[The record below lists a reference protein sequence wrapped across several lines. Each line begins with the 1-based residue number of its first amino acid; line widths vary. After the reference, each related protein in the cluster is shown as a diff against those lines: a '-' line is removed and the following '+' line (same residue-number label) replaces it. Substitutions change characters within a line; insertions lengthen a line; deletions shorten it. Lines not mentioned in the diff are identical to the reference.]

1 MHVAEVTTGFRQTVD
16 RSRRTQV
23 AHGGFRAELRQYR
36 LQRVTVSTWQ
46 TAAAR
51 GKATGGFFEASC
63 GINRAVRRGFRA
75 QLLGQR
81 VGAQQQVLHVAEVT
95 TGFRQTVDRSGR
107 TQVAHGSF
115 RAELRQNWLQR
126 VTVSTWQTT
135 ATRGKATGCFRET
148 GCGIDRAVRR
158 GFRAQLLG
166 QRVGA
171 QQQVLHV
178 LEVTASFRQAV
189 DRCGW
194 AEVRHGGFRA
204 ELLKGRGERIATA
217 VASTAAAITT
227 TWNATAHQGFSKT
240 LGRINSAIR
249 IIFRTNLLGQRITG
263 GEHIVNVYVGTAGF
277 VKAVDRRFRAHL
289 LFAGFR
295 AKLSKQ
301 LVRTGETA
309 ITTRQ
314 VATAANGFRKA
325 GCRINRAIR
334 RRFRTQLFGQR
345 VGATDHVADVLE
357 VTGCFLQTGR
367 REGGGAIKGSIG
379 IVDEILIQ
387 HFTIE
392 SERGIEYLCRF
403 RAELLYYRIQ

>member
-1 MHVAEVTTGFRQTVD
+1 M
-16 RSRRTQV
+16 
-23 AHGGFRAELRQYR
+23 
-36 LQRVTVSTWQ
+36 
-46 TAAAR
+46 
-51 GKATGGFFEASC
+51 
-63 GINRAVRRGFRA
+63 
-75 QLLGQR
+75 
-81 VGAQQQVLHVAEVT
+81 
-95 TGFRQTVDRSGR
+95 
-107 TQVAHGSF
+107 
-115 RAELRQNWLQR
+115 
-126 VTVSTWQTT
+126 
-135 ATRGKATGCFRET
+135 
-148 GCGIDRAVRR
+148 
-158 GFRAQLLG
+158 LG

-357 VTGCFLQTGR
+357 VTGRFLQTGR
-367 REGGGAIKGSIG
+367 REGGATVKGAVG

-392 SERGIEYLCRF
+392 RQGGIEYLCRF
-403 RAELLYYRIQ
+403 RAELLYYRIQRQLVAGIFLGSVFAFIQTGFRVNGTALPCITGRTRTQGIGQLVLIVDDLCDFWRQGARGRARVGRR